1 MPYDFAVEHEGQF
14 VRLQVKSAVFKDRGG
29 YCCTVRGS
37 NGPDQG
43 DPFEYLASYVF
54 QRNPW
59 SIIPAELVAAQGTI
73 ALYSKRKGAK

>member
-1 MPYDFAVEHEGQF
+1 
-14 VRLQVKSAVFKDRGG
+14 VKSAMFKDRGG

-54 QRNPW
+54 QRNLW
-59 SIIPAELVAAQGTI
+59 
-73 ALYSKRKGAK
+73 

>member
-1 MPYDFAVEHEGQF
+1 MGEAMPYDFAVEHEGQF
-14 VRLQVKSAVFKDRGG
+14 LRVQVKSAMFKDRGG

-54 QRNPW
+54 QENLW
-59 SIIPAELVAAQGTI
+59 
-73 ALYSKRKGAK
+73 